1 MITNFKRY
9 FPFSKIIK
17 LKNTYRNSSELIK
30 IAGRFIMKNPFQIKK
45 KLKSSISVKNPVQI
59 VYYDNLNDVLEKI
72 VMEDKIDDLYILSRN
87 NKDLD
92 NIKLDNVS
100 YKKYSVHKS
109 KGLEAKNVFLINV
122 SSSNN
127 GFPNKYT
134 DHNIL
139 KYVNNY
145 REYYPY
151 EEERRLFYVA
161 LTRCKNKVYLFVPIH
176 KESIFIKE
184 IKRYKNV
191 SVREN

>member
-1 MITNFKRY
+1 
-9 FPFSKIIK
+9 
-17 LKNTYRNSSELIK
+17 
-30 IAGRFIMKNPFQIKK
+30 MKNPFQIKK

-59 VYYDNLNDVLEKI
+59 VYYDNLNNSLENVI
-72 VMEDKIDDLYILSRN
+72 SEDKIDDLYILSRN

-92 NIKLDNVS
+92 NIKLDNVNC
-100 YKKYSVHKS
+100 KKISVHKS
-109 KGLEAKNVFLINV
+109 KGLESENVFLVNV

-127 GFPNKYT
+127 GFPNKYV

-184 IKRYKNV
+184 IKKYKGV
-191 SVREN
+191 TIRQPCV